1 MSLLLDAK
9 NVHKTYKL
17 GRVPV
22 PVLRG
27 ASLSLKESEW
37 VAILGASGS
46 GKSTLLHLI
55 GGLDKPQDGTI
66 TFQGRDISRLGPG
79 GLNRYRARDVGVVF
93 QFYHLLPELD
103 VMGNVLLGA
112 MTQGVLGRKVPA
124 ERRERAKELLTT
136 FGLGERLRHK
146 PAQLSGGERQ
156 RVAIARAL
164 IADPPLLLADEPTG
178 NLDQHTGEGILD
190 ALEKVVRPDD
200 PEAPKRAMLMVTH
213 DQQVAERADRV
224 VHMVDGVIVEATA
237 SAT

>member
-1 MSLLLDAK
+1 VSVLLEASE
-9 NVHKTYKL
+9 VHKTYRL

-27 ASLSLKESEW
+27 ASLSLKEGEW

-55 GGLDKPQDGTI
+55 GGLDRPQDGTI
-66 TFQGRDISRLGPG
+66 TFRGRSIARLGSG
-79 GLNRYRARDVGVVF
+79 GLNRYRSREVGIVF

-103 VMGNVLLGA
+103 VLANVLLGA
-112 MTQGVLGRKVPA
+112 MTQGVLGRRVPG
-124 ERRERAKELLTT
+124 ELRERARELLEA
-136 FGLGERLRHK
+136 FGLGERLRHR

-178 NLDQHTGEGILD
+178 NLDQATGASILESIER
-190 ALEKVVRPDD
+190 AVRGPSGQRR
-200 PEAPKRAMLMVTH
+200 RAVLLVTH
-213 DQQVAERADRV
+213 DHQVADRADRV
-224 VHMVDGVIVEATA
+224 VRMVDGRIE
-237 SAT
+237 SA

>member
-1 MSLLLDAK
+1 MSLLLEAK
-9 NVHKTYKL
+9 DVHKTYKL

-27 ASLSLKESEW
+27 ASLSLKAGEW

-55 GGLDKPQDGTI
+55 GGLDKPQDGSI
-66 TFQGRDISRLGPG
+66 KFEGRDLGKLGPG
-79 GLNRYRARDVGVVF
+79 GLNKYRARDVGIVF

-103 VMGNVLLGA
+103 VLGNVLLGA

-124 ERRERAKELLTT
+124 ERRERAKELLQA

-178 NLDQHTGEGILD
+178 NLDQHTGESILD
-190 ALEKVVRPDD
+190 ALEKVVRPENGD
-200 PEAPKRAMLMVTH
+200 APKRALIMVTH
-213 DQQVAERADRV
+213 DQHVAKRADRV
-224 VHMVDGVIVEATA
+224 VHMVDGAIVED
-237 SAT
+237 